1 MPPLLPAV
9 KTVILDSILEN
20 SLLIIVPLYPSAVK
34 PGILDSV
41 LETVY

>member
-20 SLLIIVPLYPSAVK
+20 SLLIIMPPQPPAVK
-34 PGILDSV
+34 PGLLDSI
-41 LETVY
+41 LKTVY